1 MRDELLAV
9 SHLSAAYGPVVVLRQ
24 VSLVVGPG
32 EFVALVGP
40 NGSGKT
46 TLLRTIAGVLPP
58 IEGTIRFAGAPVE
71 RRPPEERVHLGISSV
86 PEGRHLFAELT
97 VLDHLDLGAHV
108 PRARPFRHATLDLV
122 RELFPQIWEKRRR
135 RVAELSAGEQQMV
148 AVARALMAR
157 PRLLLLDEP
166 SMGLAPL
173 LVATIF
179 EVIRAIN
186 AQGIPILLVEQNA
199 YMALQVAQRG
209 YVLQTGRIVL
219 ADTAAALRANELVRR
234 AYLGE
239 LV

>member
-1 MRDELLAV
+1 MALLEVREVSTYYGNIRALDHVSLAV
-9 SHLSAAYGPVVVLRQ
+9 DA
-24 VSLVVGPG
+24 G
-32 EFVALVGP
+32 EIVTLIGS
-40 NGSGKT
+40 NGAGKT
-46 TLLRTIAGVLPP
+46 TLLKTIAGLLRPRTGQILLRGERLDRLPP
-58 IEGTIRFAGAPVE
+58 HEIV
-71 RRPPEERVHLGISSV
+71 RRGVCLV
-86 PEGRHLFAELT
+86 PEGRQIFPRMT
-97 VLDHLDLGAHV
+97 VLENLEMGAFTIRD
-108 PRARPFRHATLDLV
+108 PRLV
-122 RELFPQIWEKRRR
+122 AESLEQVFALFPRLKERRHQI
-135 RVAELSAGEQQMV
+135 AGTLSGGEQQML
-148 AVARALMAR
+148 AIGRALMAR